1 MNSLKPLIYFSIFK
15 YPLKSEEIF
24 NFSSSKDIEIVEN
37 ELSQLVK
44 KKIIHKVGD
53 YYLFEN
59 EKEII
64 ERREKGNKMAKKA
77 LKKAKKM
84 ANFISKFPFVK
95 GVGISGSLSK
105 GYYDEDSDIDYFIIT
120 ENHRLWIARTI
131 LILFKK
137 VFLLNSKKYFCVNYF
152 LSISSL
158 EIKEKNRFT
167 ATELTTLI
175 PMRGKDEFKKF
186 FKENDWFL
194 KFFPNISIST
204 SEIDEIKKPLIIK
217 AFQTIFKGSLGNKLD
232 DFFLKITL
240 KKWKSKFKG
249 YDTNDFKVALRSTKG
264 VSKHHPNNYQKK
276 VIDRLNGKYEEFE
289 TKFNITLPREHA

>member
-1 MNSLKPLIYFSIFK
+1 M
-15 YPLKSEEIF
+15 KSEEIF
-24 NFSSSKDIEIVEN
+24 NFSSSNSIEIIEN

-44 KKIIHKVGD
+44 KKIIHKVDD

-59 EKEII
+59 EKEVI
-64 ERREKGNKMAKKA
+64 ERRKKGNEMAKNA

-84 ANFISKFPFVK
+84 SNFISNFPFVK

-105 GYYDEDSDIDYFIIT
+105 GYYDKDSDIDYFIIT
-120 ENHRLWIARTI
+120 ENHRLWVARTI

-137 VFLLNSKKYFCVNYF
+137 IFLLNSKKYFCVNYF
-152 LSISSL
+152 LSMNSL

-175 PMRGKDEFKKF
+175 PMCGKQEFQKF
-186 FKENDWFL
+186 FKENEWVSN
-194 KFFPNISIST
+194 FFPNVSIST
-204 SEIDEIKKPLIIK
+204 DEINEIKKPFVIK
-217 AFQTIFKGSLGNKLD
+217 AFQSIFKNGLGDKLD

-240 KKWKSKFKG
+240 KKWESKFKN
-249 YDTNDFKVALRSTKG
+249 YDAKEFKVALRSTKG
-264 VSKHHPNNYQKK
+264 VSKHHPSNYQKK

-289 TKFNITLPREHA
+289 TKFNITLSREDA